1 MHRCGKASEPSD
13 DKKNRCGG
21 ISECSGG
28 SPNRCISQSE
38 AVVFPPTRIFS
49 PRTLRI
55 STKIFTFVET
65 NQSRRMKK
73 QLLLA
78 GALCA
83 MVAGNAGN
91 IDVKSFR
98 YAGPYAVQRP
108 FMVDSVDVNSKK
120 FATESLLD
128 TPLGLE
134 QLKQGTTFE
143 GEVLPN
149 VSDGYALHLLGFT
162 LQSDAY
168 TKAKLNIGGVKHYQV
183 YVDGKKSDG
192 AELTLEPA
200 THAVIIKY
208 LSEAGRSDSL
218 KVSVETEKDG
228 IVTLREDG
236 KRNYTLGDVLHGTR
250 FAGISLS
257 PDGRYLIT
265 SYRTTQVGGKSTSLT
280 RVTELATGKV
290 LASRADRLQWMP
302 KSNLYYYTR
311 TGVDGRQLV
320 VVEPATG
327 KETVMADK
335 LPDGYFQVAPTEDW
349 LLYSLTQEGP
359 KEKKEIYEVIEPDD
373 RQPGW
378 RDRSYLAKYDLKS
391 GLMQPLTFGYHNAW
405 GMDISADGRYVLV
418 MTSESRLT
426 RRPTTLFSVHRLDVR
441 TLQSDLLIDKD
452 GFISSAKFS
461 PDGTQ
466 LLVTGSAEAFDGI
479 GKNVKEGQTPN
490 MYDYQMYLLN
500 IADKRVTPVTKDF
513 NPSIQQ
519 TVWSK
524 ADGQVYFT
532 AENRDYIS
540 LYRMNPAD
548 GSIHSLDAR
557 EDLVK
562 GVTFAD
568 NAPVMAY
575 YGQGAM
581 NSDRLYTFDLKKRKQ
596 SLVEDLSKEI
606 LKDVQ
611 LGECRD
617 WNFLNSKGD
626 TIYGRYYLPPHF
638 DASKKYPMIVNYY
651 GGCSPTERNF
661 ESRYPHHAYAA
672 LGYVVYVVQ
681 PSGASGFG
689 QEFGARHVNTAGEGP
704 AQDIIE
710 GTKRFCQEH
719 AFVNDKKIGCIGA
732 SYGGFMTQYLQTK
745 TDIFAAA
752 ISHAGISDHTSYWGE
767 GYWGYSY
774 SEVSMANSYPWTRK
788 DLYIDRSPLFNADKI
803 HTPILFVHGNVDM
816 NVPVG
821 ESIQMYTALKLLGR
835 ETAMVL
841 VDGQDHHIVDYGKRI
856 QWQNTIWAWFAKWLQ
871 DDDTWWNAIYKPKSL

>member
-1 MHRCGKASEPSD
+1 MR
-13 DKKNRCGG
+13 
-21 ISECSGG
+21 
-28 SPNRCISQSE
+28 
-38 AVVFPPTRIFS
+38 
-49 PRTLRI
+49 
-55 STKIFTFVET
+55 
-65 NQSRRMKK
+65 K
-73 QLLLA
+73 QILLV
-78 GALCA
+78 GALCTSLLA
-83 MVAGNAGN
+83 SAEN

-98 YAGPYAVQRP
+98 YAGPYPVQQP
-108 FMVDSVDVNSKK
+108 YLVDSVDVHSKA
-120 FATESLLD
+120 FAMKNLLD
-128 TPLGLE
+128 TPLAFEQLE
-134 QLKQGTTFE
+134 QGTAFN
-143 GEVLPN
+143 GETLPN
-149 VSDGYALHLLGFT
+149 SNQGYALHLLGFT
-162 LQSDAY
+162 LQSKAY
-168 TKAKLNIGGVKHYQV
+168 TQATLKVEGVKNYQV
-183 YVDGKKSDG
+183 YVNGKKQG
-192 AELTLEPA
+192 GTELTLEPS
-200 THAVIIKY
+200 THPVVIKY
-208 LSEAGRSDSL
+208 LSEAGKDDNI

-236 KRNYTLGDVLHGTR
+236 KRNYTLSDVLHGTR
-250 FAGISLS
+250 FSGMSLS
-257 PDGRYLIT
+257 PNGKYLMT
-265 SYRTTQVGGKSTSLT
+265 SYRTTQVGGRSSGYTTIK
-280 RVTELATGKV
+280 ELATGKV
-290 LASRADRLQWMP
+290 LAQRTERLQWMP
-302 KSNLYYYTR
+302 KSNLYYYIR

-320 VVEPATG
+320 TVDPMTG
-327 KETVMADK
+327 QENILVDK
-335 LPDGYFQVAPTEDW
+335 LPDGYFQIAPTEDW

-359 KEKKEIYEVIEPDD
+359 KERKEIYEVIEPDD

-378 RDRSYLAKYDLKS
+378 RNRSSLAKYDLKT

-405 GMDISADGRYVLV
+405 AQDISPDGRYVLM
-418 MTSESRLT
+418 MTNRSRLT
-426 RRPTTLFSVHRLDVR
+426 QRPTTLSTLYKLDVQ
-441 TLQSDLLIDKD
+441 TLQAETLVAED
-452 GFISSAKFS
+452 GFLARASFS

-466 LLVTGSAEAFDGI
+466 VLLTGSPECLGGI
-479 GKNVKEGQTPN
+479 GLNLPEGLIPN
-490 MYDYQMYLLN
+490 QYDYQMYIMNL
-500 IADKRVTPVTKDF
+500 ADKKITPMTKDF
-513 NPSIQQ
+513 HPSVQQ
-519 TVWSK
+519 TVWNK
-524 ADGQVYFT
+524 VDGQIYFI

-540 LYRMNPAD
+540 LYRMNPSNGKIQQLEAK
-548 GSIHSLDAR
+548 

-562 GVTFAD
+562 SISMAD

-581 NSDRLYTFDLKKRKQ
+581 NSDRLYTLDTKKGKTA
-596 SLVEDLSKEI
+596 LVEDLSKEI

-611 LGECRD
+611 LSECHA
-617 WNFLNSKGD
+617 WNFVSSRGD

-672 LGYVVYVVQ
+672 LGYVVYVVL

-689 QEFGARHVNTAGEGP
+689 QEFGSRHVNTAGEGP

-710 GTKRFCQEH
+710 GTKKFCEEH
-719 AFVNDKKIGCIGA
+719 AFVNAKKIGCIGA

-788 DLYIDRSPLFNADKI
+788 DLYVDRSPLFNADKI
-803 HTPILFVHGNVDM
+803 HTPLLFVHGDKDM

-841 VDGQDHHIVDYGKRI
+841 VTGQDHHIVDYGKRI

-871 DDDTWWNAIYKPKSL
+871 DDPTWWNAIYSPKAL

>member
-1 MHRCGKASEPSD
+1 MR
-13 DKKNRCGG
+13 
-21 ISECSGG
+21 
-28 SPNRCISQSE
+28 
-38 AVVFPPTRIFS
+38 
-49 PRTLRI
+49 
-55 STKIFTFVET
+55 
-65 NQSRRMKK
+65 K
-73 QLLLA
+73 QILLV
-78 GALCA
+78 GALCTSLLA
-83 MVAGNAGN
+83 SAEN

-98 YAGPYAVQRP
+98 YAGPYPVHQP
-108 FMVDSVDVNSKK
+108 YMVDSVDVHSKA
-120 FATESLLD
+120 FAMKNLLD
-128 TPLGLE
+128 TPLAFEQLE
-134 QLKQGTTFE
+134 QGTAFN
-143 GEVLPN
+143 GETLPN
-149 VSDGYALHLLGFT
+149 SNQGYALHLLGFT
-162 LQSDAY
+162 LQSKAY
-168 TKAKLNIGGVKHYQV
+168 TQAALKVEGVKNYQV
-183 YVDGKKSDG
+183 YVNGKKQG
-192 AELTLEPA
+192 GTELTLEPS
-200 THAVIIKY
+200 THPVVIKY
-208 LSEAGRSDSL
+208 LSEAGKDDNI
-218 KVSVETEKDG
+218 KVCVETEKDG

-250 FAGISLS
+250 FSGMSLS
-257 PDGRYLIT
+257 PNGKYLMT
-265 SYRTTQVGGKSTSLT
+265 SYRTTQVGGRSSGYTTIK
-280 RVTELATGKV
+280 ELATGKV
-290 LASRADRLQWMP
+290 VAQRTERLQWMP

-320 VVEPATG
+320 TVDPMTG
-327 KETVMADK
+327 QENILVDK
-335 LPDGYFQVAPTEDW
+335 LPDGYFQIAPTEDW

-359 KEKKEIYEVIEPDD
+359 KERKEIYEVIEPDD

-378 RDRSYLAKYDLKS
+378 RDRSSLAKYDLKT

-405 GMDISADGRYVLV
+405 AQDISPDGRYVLM
-418 MTSESRLT
+418 MTNRSRLT
-426 RRPTTLFSVHRLDVR
+426 QRPTTVSTLYKLDVQ
-441 TLQSDLLIDKD
+441 TLQAETLVVED
-452 GFISSAKFS
+452 GFLSGASFS

-466 LLVTGSAEAFDGI
+466 VLLTGSPECLDGI
-479 GKNVKEGQTPN
+479 GLNLPEGLIPN
-490 MYDYQMYLLN
+490 QYDYQMYIMNL
-500 IADKRVTPVTKDF
+500 ADKKITPMTKDF
-513 NPSIQQ
+513 HPSVQQ
-519 TVWSK
+519 TVWNK
-524 ADGQVYFT
+524 VDGQIYFT

-540 LYRMNPAD
+540 LYRMNPSNGKIQQLEAK
-548 GSIHSLDAR
+548 

-562 GVTFAD
+562 SISLAD

-581 NSDRLYTFDLKKRKQ
+581 NSDRLYTLDTKKGKTV
-596 SLVEDLSKEI
+596 LVEDLSKDI
-606 LKDVQ
+606 LKGVE
-611 LGECRD
+611 LGECHV
-617 WNFLNSKGD
+617 WNFVSSRGD

-672 LGYVVYVVQ
+672 LGYVVYVIQ

-689 QEFGARHVNTAGEGP
+689 QEFGSRHVNTAGEGP

-710 GTKRFCQEH
+710 GTKKFCEEH
-719 AFVNDKKIGCIGA
+719 AFVNAKKIGCIGA

-788 DLYIDRSPLFNADKI
+788 DLYVDRSPLFNADKI
-803 HTPILFVHGNVDM
+803 HTPLLFVHGDKDM

-841 VDGQDHHIVDYGKRI
+841 VTGQDHHIVDYGKRI

-871 DDDTWWNAIYKPKSL
+871 DEPTWWNAIYSPKAL

>member
-1 MHRCGKASEPSD
+1 MR
-13 DKKNRCGG
+13 
-21 ISECSGG
+21 
-28 SPNRCISQSE
+28 
-38 AVVFPPTRIFS
+38 
-49 PRTLRI
+49 
-55 STKIFTFVET
+55 
-65 NQSRRMKK
+65 K
-73 QLLLA
+73 QILLV
-78 GALCA
+78 GALCTSLLA
-83 MVAGNAGN
+83 SAEN

-98 YAGPYAVQRP
+98 YAGPYPVQQP
-108 FMVDSVDVNSKK
+108 YLVDSVDVNSKA
-120 FATESLLD
+120 FAMKNLLD
-128 TPLGLE
+128 TPLAFEQLE
-134 QLKQGTTFE
+134 QGAAFN
-143 GEVLPN
+143 GETLPN
-149 VSDGYALHLLGFT
+149 SSQGYALHLLGFT
-162 LQSDAY
+162 LQSKAY
-168 TKAKLNIGGVKHYQV
+168 TQATLKVEGVKNYQV
-183 YVDGKKSDG
+183 YVNGKKQG
-192 AELTLEPA
+192 GTELTLEPS
-200 THAVIIKY
+200 THPVVIKY
-208 LSEAGRSDSL
+208 LSEAGKDDNI

-250 FAGISLS
+250 FSGMSLS
-257 PDGRYLIT
+257 PNGKYLMT
-265 SYRTTQVGGKSTSLT
+265 SYRTTQVGGRSSGYITIK
-280 RVTELATGKV
+280 ELATGKV
-290 LASRADRLQWMP
+290 LAQRTERLQWMP
-302 KSNLYYYTR
+302 KSNLYYYIR
-311 TGVDGRQLV
+311 AGVDGRQLV
-320 VVEPATG
+320 TVDPMTG
-327 KETVMADK
+327 QENILVDK
-335 LPDGYFQVAPTEDW
+335 LPDGYFQIAPTEDW

-359 KEKKEIYEVIEPDD
+359 KERKEIYEVIEPDD

-378 RDRSYLAKYDLKS
+378 RNRSSLAKYDLKT

-405 GMDISADGRYVLV
+405 AQDISPDGRYVLM
-418 MTSESRLT
+418 MTNRSRLT
-426 RRPTTLFSVHRLDVR
+426 QRPTTISTLYKLDVQ
-441 TLQSDLLIDKD
+441 TLQAETLVAED
-452 GFISSAKFS
+452 GFLSGASFS

-466 LLVTGSAEAFDGI
+466 VLLTGSPECLGGI
-479 GKNVKEGQTPN
+479 GLNLPEGLIPN
-490 MYDYQMYLLN
+490 QYDYQMYLMNL
-500 IADKRVTPVTKDF
+500 ADKKITPMTKDF
-513 NPSIQQ
+513 HPSVQQ
-519 TVWSK
+519 TVWNK
-524 ADGQVYFT
+524 VDGQIYFT

-540 LYRMNPAD
+540 LYRMNPSNGKIQQLEAK
-548 GSIHSLDAR
+548 

-562 GVTFAD
+562 SISMAD

-581 NSDRLYTFDLKKRKQ
+581 NSDRLYTLDTKKGKTA
-596 SLVEDLSKEI
+596 LVEDLSKEI

-611 LGECRD
+611 LGECHA
-617 WNFLNSKGD
+617 WNFVSSRGD

-672 LGYVVYVVQ
+672 LGYVVYVVL

-689 QEFGARHVNTAGEGP
+689 QEFGSRHVNTAGEGP

-710 GTKRFCQEH
+710 GTKKFCEEH
-719 AFVNDKKIGCIGA
+719 SFVNANKIGCIGA

-788 DLYIDRSPLFNADKI
+788 DLYVDRSPLFNADKI
-803 HTPILFVHGNVDM
+803 HTPLLFVHGDKDM

-841 VDGQDHHIVDYGKRI
+841 VTGQDHHIVDYGKRI

-871 DDDTWWNAIYKPKSL
+871 DDPTWWNAIYSPKAL

>member
-1 MHRCGKASEPSD
+1 MR
-13 DKKNRCGG
+13 
-21 ISECSGG
+21 
-28 SPNRCISQSE
+28 
-38 AVVFPPTRIFS
+38 
-49 PRTLRI
+49 
-55 STKIFTFVET
+55 
-65 NQSRRMKK
+65 K
-73 QLLLA
+73 QILLV
-78 GALCA
+78 GALCTSLLA
-83 MVAGNAGN
+83 SAEN

-98 YAGPYAVQRP
+98 YAGPYPVQQP
-108 FMVDSVDVNSKK
+108 YMVDSVDVHSKA
-120 FATESLLD
+120 FAMKNLLD
-128 TPLGLE
+128 TPLAFEQLE
-134 QLKQGTTFE
+134 QGTAFN
-143 GEVLPN
+143 GETLPN
-149 VSDGYALHLLGFT
+149 SNQGYALHLLGFT
-162 LQSDAY
+162 LQSKAY
-168 TKAKLNIGGVKHYQV
+168 TQATLKVEGVKNYQV
-183 YVDGKKSDG
+183 YVNGKKQG
-192 AELTLEPA
+192 GTELTLEPS
-200 THAVIIKY
+200 THPVVIKY
-208 LSEAGRSDSL
+208 LSEAGKDDNI
-218 KVSVETEKDG
+218 KVCVETEKDG

-250 FAGISLS
+250 FSGMSLS
-257 PDGRYLIT
+257 PNGKYLMT
-265 SYRTTQVGGKSTSLT
+265 SYRTTQVGGRSSGYTTIK
-280 RVTELATGKV
+280 ELATGKV
-290 LASRADRLQWMP
+290 VAQRTERLQWMP

-320 VVEPATG
+320 TVDPMTG
-327 KETVMADK
+327 QENILVDK
-335 LPDGYFQVAPTEDW
+335 LPDGYFQIAPTEDW

-359 KEKKEIYEVIEPDD
+359 KERKEIYEVIEPDD

-378 RDRSYLAKYDLKS
+378 RDRSSLAKYDLKT

-405 GMDISADGRYVLV
+405 AQDISPDGRYVLL
-418 MTSESRLT
+418 MTNRSCLT
-426 RRPTTLFSVHRLDVR
+426 QRPTTISTLYKLDVQ
-441 TLQSDLLIDKD
+441 TLQAETLVAED
-452 GFISSAKFS
+452 GFLSGASFS

-466 LLVTGSAEAFDGI
+466 VLLTGSPECLDGI
-479 GKNVKEGQTPN
+479 GLNLPEGLIPN
-490 MYDYQMYLLN
+490 QYDYQMYIMNL
-500 IADKRVTPVTKDF
+500 ADKKITPMTKDF
-513 NPSIQQ
+513 HPSVQQ
-519 TVWSK
+519 TVWNK
-524 ADGQVYFT
+524 VDGQIYFT

-540 LYRMNPAD
+540 LYRMNPSNGKIQQLEAK
-548 GSIHSLDAR
+548 

-562 GVTFAD
+562 SISLAD

-581 NSDRLYTFDLKKRKQ
+581 NSDRLYTLDTKKGKTV
-596 SLVEDLSKEI
+596 LVEDLSKDI
-606 LKDVQ
+606 LKGVE
-611 LGECRD
+611 LGECHV
-617 WNFLNSKGD
+617 WNFVSSRGD

-672 LGYVVYVVQ
+672 LGYVVYVIQ

-689 QEFGARHVNTAGEGP
+689 QEFGSRHVNTAGEGP

-710 GTKRFCQEH
+710 GTKKFCEEH
-719 AFVNDKKIGCIGA
+719 AFVNAKKIGCIGA

-788 DLYIDRSPLFNADKI
+788 DLYVDRSPLFNADKI
-803 HTPILFVHGNVDM
+803 HTPLLFVHGDKDM

-841 VDGQDHHIVDYGKRI
+841 VTGQDHHIVDYGKRI

-871 DDDTWWNAIYKPKSL
+871 DDPTWWNAIYSPKAL